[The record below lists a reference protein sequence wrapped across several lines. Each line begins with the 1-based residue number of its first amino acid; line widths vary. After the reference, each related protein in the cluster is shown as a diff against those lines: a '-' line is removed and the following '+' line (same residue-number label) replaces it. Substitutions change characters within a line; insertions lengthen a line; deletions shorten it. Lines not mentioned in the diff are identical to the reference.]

1 MKKFSAFVLAML
13 GATVLRAEA
22 VIDQVIVRQQWP
34 WSTDI
39 KVEYRISGAASPVS
53 LGVEA
58 WNGGVPLDS
67 AKLHE
72 AISGT
77 LYGITGDVVG
87 EFTIDP
93 VKAFGDSGYVAL
105 ANFKV
110 RLTVAED
117 PRANEVLY
125 KIYDLTA
132 TSGTFPSTDV
142 TRADLLNGKYGAVET
157 DFGKVGDGF
166 STTLDNVVVWTGVTN
181 NPAYKTTKLVMR
193 KIPAGTFSMGQ
204 TGGNFGSTGNA
215 EQVHD
220 VTLTKDYFI
229 GVFPVTQEQYRKLT
243 RGSWS
248 GSGHAGDA
256 NPVETALYTT
266 FRSVVTNGISANLFG
281 NVEVADFPTEAQWE
295 FACRAGTTSE
305 LYTGNALS
313 SANLD
318 PIAWY
323 SGNSEN
329 NTQEVGLKL
338 PNAYGLYDMVGNVYE
353 ACRDYWTANSNVPGY
368 STGSAVT
375 NPCVDTVQSDTK
387 DDIGNIRHVV
397 RGGCFSLNNYN
408 STSAGR
414 NGYAGGWNACGFRL
428 AFTVT
433 D

>member
-39 KVEYRISGAASPVS
+39 KVEYRISGAESPVS
-53 LGVEA
+53 LGVDA

-117 PRANEVLY
+117 PRADEVLY

-132 TSGTFPSTDV
+132 TSGTFPCTDV
-142 TRADLLNGKYGAVET
+142 TRADLLNGKYGTVET
-157 DFGKVGDGF
+157 NFGNIGPDFATSLSD
-166 STTLDNVVVWTGVTN
+166 VVIWTGVTN
-181 NPAYKTTKLVMR
+181 DVVYKTTKLVMR
-193 KIPAGTFSMGQ
+193 KIPKGTFQMGSKS
-204 TGGNFGSTGNA
+204 GENA
-215 EQVHD
+215 YASNNAKLIHQVE
-220 VTLTKDYFI
+220 LSKDYYI
-229 GVFPVTQEQYRKLT
+229 GIYPLTQQQYKLLSRNQSWT
-243 RGSWS
+243 PPDPKKPIGSPWTYN
-248 GSGHAGDA
+248 AYQ
-256 NPVETALYTT
+256 T
-266 FRSVVTNGISANLFG
+266 VVTNAIAANLAVPV
-281 NVEVADFPTEAQWE
+281 NFPTEAQWE
-295 FACRAGTTSE
+295 YACRAGTTSE
-305 LYTGNALS
+305 LYTGQALS
-313 SANLD
+313 SANLN
-318 PIAWY
+318 PIAWH
-323 SGNSEN
+323 SGNSDS
-329 NTQEVGLKL
+329 NTHEVGLKL
-338 PNAYGLYDMVGNVYE
+338 PNAFGLYDMIGNSYE
-353 ACRDYWTANSNVPGY
+353 ACRDKFSASAIGYVDGSSVVDPEEPGPQSGENYVIRGGAYTTSNFY
-368 STGSAVT
+368 STS
-375 NPCVDTVQSDTK
+375 P
-387 DDIGNIRHVV
+387 
-397 RGGCFSLNNYN
+397 
-408 STSAGR
+408 GR
-414 NGYAGGWNACGFRL
+414 NASSGNDKSFSFRL